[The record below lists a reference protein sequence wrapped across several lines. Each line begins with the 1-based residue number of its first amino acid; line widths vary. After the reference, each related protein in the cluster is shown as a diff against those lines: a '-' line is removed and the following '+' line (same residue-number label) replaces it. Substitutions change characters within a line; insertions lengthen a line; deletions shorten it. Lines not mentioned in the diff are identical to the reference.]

1 MMTWMTT
8 DGRTV
13 TWEDGLL
20 EGDGF
25 LVDLILGFV
34 KCDALLTQPGGFDV
48 VIASLDGEEQAFN
61 TVTSV
66 LLDEVGLAGLAD
78 VPQFGDPNATDGF
91 VFVKPAERPPL
102 EKWLK
107 VMLKGRQRRFASRSE
122 AGRYAAYV
130 RWANNAGVTEI
141 ATPEQWKQMNL
152 TSGQTSGGESDDP
165 PHIRD
170 AKQAVADLQADLDK
184 FRTKANKLFE
194 KDNLPVDMN
203 TLSPRNFIKMMID
216 EGVIGKSESASSRE
230 LDLTQEPGKFE
241 IVGKPAFLR
250 TEEFAK
256 FGKWC
261 EKNGLPGVLLGVRP
275 DVVKDTEGR
284 LVFIPS
290 PKTVELV
297 QKVQAVGEKIKTA
310 IDIETGQN
318 SPEMQEFFARFPKKT
333 ITWQMPTAKQAS
345 LDDIAKLHD
354 LADRRLDVV
363 SRIIPMGAEV
373 KFTSVQPEQFPKFP
387 VPSLRHAEHFENATS
402 VAQRFIPKAWGEAI
416 SKTNLRNADISSF
429 SAAKNEISL
438 HVESLYGNGKNSGD
452 VALSRQIGSVL
463 RHEMVHAAEWNIKS
477 LGVLSLAFQS
487 MATMAPVP
495 SRAVTTWQTS
505 FHGQSMRSDG
515 TAVADIS
522 VPYATKTYRVPASEM
537 LSVGLDSYL
546 QFQPQ
551 YGRVMNAE
559 GIGYQAWSLG
569 MLAVT

>member
-34 KCDALLTQPGGFDV
+34 RCDALLTQPGGFDM

-152 TSGQTSGGESDDP
+152 ASGQTPGGESDDP

-170 AKQAVADLQADLDK
+170 AKQAVADLQADLDE
-184 FRTKANKLFE
+184 FRAKANQLFDGDE
-194 KDNLPVDMN
+194 VP
-203 TLSPRNFIKMMID
+203 ID
-216 EGVIGKSESASSRE
+216 EFIQSPLQFCEQLKSIGVFKDDANPFVRASRFT
-230 LDLTQEPGKFE
+230 LQEGEGE
-241 IVGKPAFLR
+241 IVGKPQIM
-250 TEEFAK
+250 TKEEFVR
-256 FGKWC
+256 FGKYC
-261 EKNGLPGVLLGVRP
+261 EKYGIPGMLVGVP
-275 DVVKDTEGR
+275 DPVNPHMGR
-284 LVFIPS
+284 VVFIPS
-290 PKTVELV
+290 PKTVALV

-318 SPEMQEFFARFPKKT
+318 SPEIQEFFQKFRTRANKFTHPNKAT
-333 ITWQMPTAKQAS
+333 QPSMND
-345 LDDIAKLHD
+345 LAKLSAEAD
-354 LADRRLDVV
+354 KRLAVV
-363 SRIIPMGAEV
+363 SKIVPMGADVAWKSV
-373 KFTSVQPEQFPKFP
+373 KSSQEKVF
-387 VPSLRHAEHFENATS
+387 AEATS
-402 VAQRFIPKAWGEAI
+402 VAQRFVPKAWGEAI
-416 SKTNLRNADISSF
+416 SNASLKQGSESSF
-429 SAAKNEISL
+429 RASTNEVGL
-438 HVESLYGNGKNSGD
+438 HLEPEYGRTKGTAQTYG
-452 VALSRQIGSVL
+452 RQLGSIL
-463 RHEMVHAAEWNIKS
+463 RHEMVHAAEHNLRS
-477 LGVLSLAFQS
+477 VGVLSLAFQS
-487 MATMAPVP
+487 MATMGNVP
-495 SRAVTTWQTS
+495 TRAMTDSV
-505 FHGQSMRSDG
+505 HGQNMRSDG
-515 TAVADIS
+515 SAQSDIS
-522 VPYATKTYRVPASEM
+522 LKYATRMYRIAASEM
-537 LSVGLDSYL
+537 LTTGLDMYL

-551 YGRVMNAE
+551 FGRVMNPE
-559 GIGYQAWSLG
+559 GIGLQAWSLG